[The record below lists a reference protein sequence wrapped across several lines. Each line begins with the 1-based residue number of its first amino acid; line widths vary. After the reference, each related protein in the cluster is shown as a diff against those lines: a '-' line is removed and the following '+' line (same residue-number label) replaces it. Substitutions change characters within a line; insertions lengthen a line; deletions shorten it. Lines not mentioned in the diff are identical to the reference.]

1 MMRRHGR
8 ETAKKGAKKSAFRL
22 FFLNLGKL
30 VLDVAKLCFGS
41 LVLGTVIKGD
51 IPPFMLLTRGI
62 IASASCAFIGIILV
76 SVCEEK

>member
-1 MMRRHGR
+1 MKRHGR

-22 FFLNLGKL
+22 FFLNFGKL

-41 LVLGTVIKGD
+41 LVLGTVIKGQ
-51 IPPFMLLTRGI
+51 IPQATLLAVGI
-62 IASASCAFIGIILV
+62 ITSASCAFIGIILV